1 MIADH
6 KWGTFLY
13 VDCEPEGEKSTY
25 YNHCIS
31 KSLCIWR
38 NKTLNLCA
46 ENHDPTSFDKEWYL
60 ALRPPI
66 SLIYT
71 GYLRSLKIHAN
82 ISKMFIHNKVI
93 NTSPLT
99 LYKFCFGNTQVA
111 TDRWWC
117 TTFSSILW
125 ILCVWNSTWR
135 WPNVAETHSGHQH
148 THHWFPPSSPPPQPT
163 NQNKYLYLYMMVYLQ
178 HEF

>member
-6 KWGTFLY
+6 KRGTFLY
-13 VDCEPEGEKSTY
+13 VGCESEGEKSTY

-31 KSLCIWR
+31 KSLCIQT

-46 ENHDPTSFDKEWYL
+46 ENQDPKSFDKECCL

-71 GYLRSLKIHAN
+71 GYLRNLKLHAN
-82 ISKMFIHNKVI
+82 INKMFTHRKVI
-93 NTSPLT
+93 NMSPLT
-99 LYKFCFGNTQVA
+99 PYKFCFGNTQVA

-125 ILCVWNSTWR
+125 ILFVWNSTWW
-135 WPNVAETHSGHQH
+135 WPNVAETRSGHQH
-148 THHWFPPSSPPPQPT
+148 PPLITPSSPPPT
-163 NQNKYLYLYMMVYLQ
+163 KKRICIYI
-178 HEF
+178 